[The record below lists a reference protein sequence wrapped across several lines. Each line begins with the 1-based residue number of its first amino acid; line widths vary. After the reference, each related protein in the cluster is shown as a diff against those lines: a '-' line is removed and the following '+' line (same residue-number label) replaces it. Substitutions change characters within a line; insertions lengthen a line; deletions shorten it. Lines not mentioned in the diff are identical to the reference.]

1 MVQMQT
7 SMHIGFLEEGV
18 STGSTVESLAG
29 HCVFILFLLRKGFGV
44 GLKKNTYKPTQV
56 YGEIHTHTQI
66 SHVTIDFHLARAK
79 LFTSKN

>member
-18 STGSTVESLAG
+18 STVSTGESLAG

-44 GLKKNTYKPTQV
+44 GLKKNTYNAP
-56 YGEIHTHTQI
+56 HTHTQI
-66 SHVTIDFHLARAK
+66 SHVTIDFHLERAK
-79 LFTSKN
+79 LFIH